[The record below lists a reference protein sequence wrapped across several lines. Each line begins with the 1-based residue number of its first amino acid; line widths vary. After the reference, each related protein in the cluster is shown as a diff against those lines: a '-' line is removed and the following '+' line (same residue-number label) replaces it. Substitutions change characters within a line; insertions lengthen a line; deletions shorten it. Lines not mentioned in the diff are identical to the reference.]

1 MEGKGQLNNAHH
13 TGVNQLAMRMKI
25 LINAQWYN
33 GCKLSGFA
41 TSTNNIYSRMFKNVP
56 DYKYIFYSNHPSDI
70 LKQPNVIHKQS
81 ISTEANKYSRT
92 FWEQSVLP
100 LQIRKFK
107 PDVFHSI
114 RDSLPWW
121 CPCKTK
127 IVVTIRDLTWLVFPK
142 FFDRT
147 TVAYAKKRLEF
158 IVKKADAIISISEN
172 TKKDILNAAN
182 CDESKIE
189 VVYNGIDLEKNR
201 VINQISQETKENL
214 KKKYSLPAQYLL
226 FIGELRE
233 NKNILRL
240 CEAFIL
246 LRQRYNIPHKLVLI
260 GRNDF
265 MKERVD
271 EAIRG
276 CEADFILPGYVADED
291 LVYIYNLAD
300 VFVFPTLYEGFGNP
314 ILEAMAC
321 GTPVVSSD
329 CSSVPEVAGGAALL
343 IEPTETEQICDAMYR
358 LLSNAGLRDYYVKAG
373 LKRVREFSWEETA
386 KGYLD
391 VYKKLSGLS

>member
-13 TGVNQLAMRMKI
+13 TGVNRLGMGMKI

-33 GCKLSGFA
+33 GCKLSGFT

-56 DYKYIFYSNHPSDI
+56 DYKYIFYSNNPSSI
-70 LKQPNVIHKQS
+70 LEQPNVIHKQS
-81 ISTEANKYSRT
+81 ISTEANKYART

-158 IVKKADAIISISEN
+158 VVKKADVIIAISQN
-172 TKKDILNAAN
+172 TKKDILNATN

-189 VVYNGIDLEKNR
+189 VVYNGIDLRKNKI
-201 VINQISQETKENL
+201 INQISQETKENL
-214 KKKYSLPAQYLL
+214 KKKYSLPAKYLL

-246 LRQRYNIPHKLVLI
+246 LRQRYSIPHKLVLI

-265 MKERVD
+265 MKERID

-276 CEADFILPGYVADED
+276 YEADFVLPGYAADED
-291 LVYIYNLAD
+291 LIYIYNLAD

-329 CSSVPEVAGGAALL
+329 CSSVPEVVGGAALL
-343 IEPTETEQICDAMYR
+343 IEPTNPGEICEAIYT
-358 LLSNAGLRDYYVKAG
+358 LLTNSDLRVHYKMAGLERVK
-373 LKRVREFSWEETA
+373 KYSWEKTA
-386 KGYLD
+386 NSYLR
-391 VYKKLSGLS
+391 VYERACGIS